1 MGKQN
6 AIYPANCSTILLELP
21 ELDKKLE
28 EVQVKFKEKYYSI
41 QKPSKELV
49 DLYMLFQKYDSL
61 RNINIL
67 PLLNTSMAQFVSLL
81 DKKKMMKI
89 DDSEKLF
96 LESHSADKEFS
107 QIKKHYL
114 FILDGIDLAISIL
127 DEVFWMKSLWI

>member
-49 DLYMLFQKYDSL
+49 DLYMLFQKYDLL

-96 LESHSADKEFS
+96 LESYSADKEFS